1 MSQET
6 LTIGSLNFGE
16 EFDNNGEFA
25 LIDDG
30 KYEVIIDKVEPKESQ
45 KGNKYL
51 NVVFKI
57 RSDVEQEFKNRKLF
71 YRINAKE
78 GDPTGYDFNRLNK
91 LIITQKNTA
100 NYKKYFTDV
109 DEVLQYLIGLHLV
122 ITVETSFDDYSQ
134 KDRNNVKD
142 WAFEPSVWDL
152 QEHPVKIEGNTDKLE
167 AAAKEAEPILDLP
180 DDTESL
186 PF

>member
-1 MSQET
+1 MPEEKLS
-6 LTIGSLNFGE
+6 IGAINFGE
-16 EFDNNGEFA
+16 EFDSNGEFA
-25 LIDDG
+25 LIDEG
-30 KYEVIIDKVEPKESQ
+30 KYEVSIDKIEPKESS

-57 RSDVEQEFKNRKLF
+57 RNDVNQEFKNRKLF
-71 YRINAKE
+71 YRINSKE

-109 DEVLQYLIGLHLV
+109 DEVLQYLIGLHLIV
-122 ITVETSFDDYSQ
+122 TVEIAFDDYSQ

-142 WAFEPSVWDL
+142 WSFEPSVWDT
-152 QEHPVKIEGNTDKLE
+152 QEHPAEIQKENTEKLE
-167 AAAKEAEPILDLP
+167 EAANEFEKTELDLP
-180 DDTESL
+180 DNSL